1 MPSRFDEEILKE
13 IFRWQLQRRQ
23 AIDAATAMPT
33 TVVVVLIGGVTYF
46 ARQFGQI
53 KTSVGSVILLV
64 GITVS
69 SLALIWAIVCLCR
82 TIWEYQTAD
91 LPAPKVLAEHIQSLR
106 EFYKNRG
113 VSDVE
118 KAVEDRFREQNVK
131 DYCVAGQV
139 NFETNA
145 RRAWYLF
152 WARRCII
159 VATAGLAF
167 AGIGFALAPASAARL
182 PLSVS
187 SQPSGKG
194 SHMAE
199 QPSEPAP
206 QQASPTPQTSQPA
219 TTTDSEPPERPPL
232 EICRASRNPDR
243 NGQTS
248 DVEKDE

>member
-1 MPSRFDEEILKE
+1 VPSRFDEEIFKE

-53 KTSVGSVILLV
+53 KTSVGSVILLT

-69 SLALIWAIVCLCR
+69 SVALIWAIVCLCR

-91 LPAPKVLAEHIQSLR
+91 LPAPKVLAEHIKSLR
-106 EFYKNRG
+106 EYYKNKG
-113 VSDVE
+113 VPDVE
-118 KAVEDRFREQNVK
+118 KAVEDRFREQNVN

-159 VATAGLAF
+159 VATAGLAI
-167 AGIGFALAPASAARL
+167 AGIGFALAPRSAA

-187 SQPSGKG
+187 PQPEKG

-199 QPSEPAP
+199 QTSEPAP

-219 TTTDSEPPERPPL
+219 PNTDAQPPERPPL

-243 NGQTS
+243 SDQTS
-248 DVEKDE
+248 DVTKDD